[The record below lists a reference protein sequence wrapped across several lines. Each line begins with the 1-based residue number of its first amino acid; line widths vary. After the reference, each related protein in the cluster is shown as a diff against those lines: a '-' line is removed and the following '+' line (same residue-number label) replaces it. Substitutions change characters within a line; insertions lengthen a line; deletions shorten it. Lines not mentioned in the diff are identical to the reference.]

1 MILIAERIV
10 AAILNTLEFF
20 FVGHLC
26 VKLTILVD
34 VLFVFYFLRI
44 SQGRECLRVL
54 CFKLSQALLVLLL
67 CYDLLRFAAC
77 FNGFQIIRREVLLEV
92 AFCIGNEFGNLLL
105 MRCFNR
111 LCLIEKSLL
120 LGNLC
125 GALIGSNRLV
135 TFCGFNVAHR
145 KNNLVGAIQTKIVN
159 LLLNGADIL
168 INRLAQF
175 QLLLSRQDRI
185 TCVWHIHQPSFYRYF
200 ALRRR
205 SSS

>member
-1 MILIAERIV
+1 MQEERAHIKGILIVLPLLFLRLKKRKLRHAQLVNQMILIAKRIV
-10 AAILNTLEFF
+10 TAILNTLELFF
-20 FVGHLC
+20 IGHLC

-44 SQGRECLRVL
+44 SQGRECLRVF

-77 FNGFQIIRREVLLEV
+77 FNGLQIIRREVLLKV
-92 AFCIGNEFGNLLL
+92 AFCIGNEFGNLFL

-135 TFCGFNVAHR
+135 TFC
-145 KNNLVGAIQTKIVN
+145 
-159 LLLNGADIL
+159 
-168 INRLAQF
+168 
-175 QLLLSRQDRI
+175 
-185 TCVWHIHQPSFYRYF
+185 
-200 ALRRR
+200 
-205 SSS
+205 